1 MGGFERLI
9 SGVICALGA
18 LLLPARP
25 LIICVGVFVLID
37 FVIGV
42 AASRTRAR
50 RVGDEWRFESRKA
63 WRTVYKA
70 VFAMTGICMAW
81 TLDSLVL
88 DFAHLNLAKV
98 FTGFVCGVE
107 FWSYLENAADISN
120 HPMFSALRNLMKG
133 RIGKGLNINEKE

>member
-50 RVGDEWRFESRKA
+50 RVGRRVAFREPQS
-63 WRTVYKA
+63 V
-70 VFAMTGICMAW
+70 
-81 TLDSLVL
+81 
-88 DFAHLNLAKV
+88 AH
-98 FTGFVCGVE
+98 
-107 FWSYLENAADISN
+107 
-120 HPMFSALRNLMKG
+120 
-133 RIGKGLNINEKE
+133 GL

>member
-1 MGGFERLI
+1 
-9 SGVICALGA
+9 
-18 LLLPARP
+18 
-25 LIICVGVFVLID
+25 
-37 FVIGV
+37 
-42 AASRTRAR
+42 
-50 RVGDEWRFESRKA
+50 
-63 WRTVYKA
+63 
-70 VFAMTGICMAW
+70 MAW